1 MGAGA
6 AVALFCTCLDQEA
19 VLCVALLPLTLL
31 SHRLLIIVFR
41 WTWILAWSSSTS
53 SSDHLVRSCSSFIL
67 SKIIL
72 VFNSI
77 KRLLVSYQV
86 NIIHP
91 HLTFTIHFLHFF
103 SQNNPSSDYRCL
115 TTRKKDWSRWWSLT
129 GKGGKLN
136 WSLTKL
142 PLPRIPLLFWC
153 GNGDSQTFR
162 DFLSPGLDDT
172 HLVPS
177 PTFSPAPFFLLL
189 AFALFAIS
197 IQLAVI
203 KK

>member
-19 VLCVALLPLTLL
+19 VLCVALLPRTLL
-31 SHRLLIIVFR
+31 SHRRLIIVFR

-53 SSDHLVRSCSSFIL
+53 SSDHLVISCSSFIL

-72 VFNSI
+72 VFISI
-77 KRLLVSYQV
+77 KRLLVSIWWTLY
-86 NIIHP
+86 HP
-91 HLTFTIHFLHFF
+91 QNLTIQPFPTFLL
-103 SQNNPSSDYRCL
+103 SSDYWCL
-115 TTRKKDWSRWWSLT
+115 TIRNKDWSRWWSLT

-142 PLPRIPLLFWC
+142 PLPGIPLLFWC

-162 DFLSPGLDDT
+162 DFLSPGRWW
-172 HLVPS
+172 HPPS
-177 PTFSPAPFFLLL
+177 T
-189 AFALFAIS
+189 
-197 IQLAVI
+197 
-203 KK
+203 